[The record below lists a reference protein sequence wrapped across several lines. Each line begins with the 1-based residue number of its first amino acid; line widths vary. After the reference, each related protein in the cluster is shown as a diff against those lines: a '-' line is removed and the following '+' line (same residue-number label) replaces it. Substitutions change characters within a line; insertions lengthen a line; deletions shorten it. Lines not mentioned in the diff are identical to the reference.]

1 MKNKESLVERL
12 SQVKRNNIFCAG
24 DIMLDQNSFN
34 SSERLSPEGPF
45 PVLKMKSF
53 SYNLGGVGNVFNN
66 LIEFSNNVFLYSLVG
81 KDDSGKI
88 IKSLLPKNKS
98 SIKVFEDKRNKT
110 THKNRIF
117 SGSNQIIRIDDEEE
131 QFLDP
136 KFQAEIL
143 SSVRKN
149 LRKDDLFIISDYRK
163 GFFNET
169 FTKKL
174 ILLIKKMGGKSLV
187 DPKSN
192 SFEKYSNSF
201 LVKPNYRE
209 FCDMCGEKDIPIESI
224 AKHAKNKLK
233 KYKIENIL
241 ITLGE
246 NGMILV
252 TPEKKYVFSA
262 SAEEVFDVSGAG
274 DTVIATISNF
284 LSLGSS
290 IKEAV
295 RLSNVAAG
303 IAVNKL
309 GTTSV
314 SYLEIF
320 QKDISEELIL
330 HNDHL
335 TKKQLKK
342 LLGNSKKIGFTNG
355 CFDILHPGHC
365 HLMREAK
372 KECDFLIIGLNS
384 DKSVRSLKGPERP
397 INSVGDRAKLLE
409 SLKFVDMI
417 IIFEEKTPLN
427 LIKKIKPDF
436 LFKGS
441 DYKIDQIVGSS
452 FVKSYSGKV
461 KRISLLED
469 RSSTRIIKKLK

>member
-1 MKNKESLVERL
+1 M
-12 SQVKRNNIFCAG
+12 
-24 DIMLDQNSFN
+24 
-34 SSERLSPEGPF
+34 
-45 PVLKMKSF
+45 
-53 SYNLGGVGNVFNN
+53 
-66 LIEFSNNVFLYSLVG
+66 
-81 KDDSGKI
+81 
-88 IKSLLPKNKS
+88 
-98 SIKVFEDKRNKT
+98 
-110 THKNRIF
+110 
-117 SGSNQIIRIDDEEE
+117 
-131 QFLDP
+131 
-136 KFQAEIL
+136 
-143 SSVRKN
+143 
-149 LRKDDLFIISDYRK
+149 
-163 GFFNET
+163 
-169 FTKKL
+169 
-174 ILLIKKMGGKSLV
+174 
-187 DPKSN
+187 
-192 SFEKYSNSF
+192 
-201 LVKPNYRE
+201 
-209 FCDMCGEKDIPIESI
+209 
-224 AKHAKNKLK
+224 
-233 KYKIENIL
+233 
-241 ITLGE
+241 
-246 NGMILV
+246 
-252 TPEKKYVFSA
+252 
-262 SAEEVFDVSGAG
+262 
-274 DTVIATISNF
+274 
-284 LSLGSS
+284 
-290 IKEAV
+290 
-295 RLSNVAAG
+295 
-303 IAVNKL
+303 
-309 GTTSV
+309 
-314 SYLEIF
+314 
-320 QKDISEELIL
+320 IL